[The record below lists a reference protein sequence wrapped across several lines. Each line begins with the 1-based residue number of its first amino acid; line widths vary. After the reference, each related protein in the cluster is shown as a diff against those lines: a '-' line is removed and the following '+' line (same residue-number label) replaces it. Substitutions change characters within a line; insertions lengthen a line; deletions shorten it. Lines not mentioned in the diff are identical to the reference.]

1 MISSVV
7 VSPRERR
14 SEHGSGAPDPDGGG
28 GAPRGG
34 RGGGAR
40 GTRGDSA
47 AGAVGTETAQ
57 TARRRGRRAE
67 TARGD
72 PARRDGA
79 RSAPSLAVPG
89 SDFQHGR
96 TTERPRLIR
105 QISF

>member
-57 TARRRGRRAE
+57 TAREDRRYHNRYM
-67 TARGD
+67 AR
-72 PARRDGA
+72 
-79 RSAPSLAVPG
+79 
-89 SDFQHGR
+89 
-96 TTERPRLIR
+96 
-105 QISF
+105 

>member
-28 GAPRGG
+28 RVPREG
-34 RGGGAR
+34 RDGGAR

-57 TARRRGRRAE
+57 TAR
-67 TARGD
+67 GD
-72 PARRDGA
+72 GADGA
-79 RSAPSLAVPG
+79 RTCAHAG
-89 SDFQHGR
+89 SR
-96 TTERPRLIR
+96 RPT
-105 QISF
+105 IS